1 MKIDMMDL
9 LLPGMRVR
17 TVVPTTLATEKIF
30 AMQKF
35 RRLHAG
41 AYTIRILKRETSV

>member
-17 TVVPTTLATEKIF
+17 TLVPTTLATEKII
-30 AMQKF
+30 ATQLGVYM
-35 RRLHAG
+35 LVLTL
-41 AYTIRILKRETSV
+41 YVS

>member
-17 TVVPTTLATEKIF
+17 TLVPTTLATEKIF
-30 AMQKF
+30 ATQLGVYM
-35 RRLHAG
+35 LVLTL
-41 AYTIRILKRETSV
+41 YVS